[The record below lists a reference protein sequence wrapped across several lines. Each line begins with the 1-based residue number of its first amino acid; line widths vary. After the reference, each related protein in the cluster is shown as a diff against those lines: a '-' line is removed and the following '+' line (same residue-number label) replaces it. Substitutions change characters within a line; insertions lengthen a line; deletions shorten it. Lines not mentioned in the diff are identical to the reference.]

1 MQSPDGFILGV
12 VGTDNHHNL
21 FYTTTI
27 STFTLDTLNFY
38 PNAITGTTLLTF
50 QTPDTKFDHF
60 AYFIQ
65 TSAAG
70 DREILVN

>member
-1 MQSPDGFILGV
+1 M
-12 VGTDNHHNL
+12 VGTDNHQNL

-27 STFTLDTLNFY
+27 SNYTLDTLNII

-50 QTPDTKFDHF
+50 QTPDALFDYF

-65 TSAAG
+65 YSSAG